1 MENKFWHERWATNDI
16 GFHLNKTNPILIKH
30 WPSLQ
35 AKPEDIIF
43 VPLCGKSLDLIWLTT
58 QVKQVIACELS
69 QQAIDDFFSENRIT
83 PHISQHSRYIKYQHE
98 NLTIFCG
105 DFFELIP
112 ADLQS
117 CTLIYDRASLI
128 AFPLTMQQQYVD
140 KLDQLFPHP
149 HKRLLITLQYE
160 QSLMQGPPFSVSA
173 ETVHQLFSTKH
184 HCQCLESNSVIEQFK
199 RFKDKGIEALHEN
212 VFILE

>member
-1 MENKFWHERWATNDI
+1 MENKFWHERWASNDI
-16 GFHLNKTNPILIKH
+16 GFHLNKTNPILIEH
-30 WPSLQ
+30 WSSLQ
-35 AKPEDIIF
+35 AKPEDIVF
-43 VPLCGKSLDLIWLTT
+43 VPLCGKSLDLIWLTS

-83 PHISQHSRYIKYQHE
+83 PHISQHSRYIKYQYE

-105 DFFELIP
+105 DYFELIP

-128 AFPLTMQQQYVD
+128 AFPLSMRQQYVD

-149 HKRLLITLQYE
+149 HKRLLITLQYD

-184 HCQCLESNSVIEQFK
+184 HCQCVESNSIIEKFK
-199 RFKDKGIEALHEN
+199 RFKDKGIETLYEH
-212 VFILE
+212 VFILD